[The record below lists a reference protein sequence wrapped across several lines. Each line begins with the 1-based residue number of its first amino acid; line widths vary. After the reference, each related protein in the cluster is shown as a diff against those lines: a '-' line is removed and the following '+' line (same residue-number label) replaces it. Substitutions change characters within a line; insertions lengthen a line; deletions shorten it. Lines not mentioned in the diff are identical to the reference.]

1 MRHKNQTKRGNTD
14 VAYNSRYLSNNQ
26 KKEMNELIMKYSK
39 NLPRE
44 FNRKGQSLDNL
55 SNWKAVEFRLFL
67 LYTGPVILQDV
78 LEPRLYDHFLYLH
91 GAILVLSSPNV
102 FRWRVHKRNSW
113 INFADRCLRYYVAHF
128 EDIYGEHHIVYNVHS
143 LIHLAEECFAHGNLE
158 LFSAF
163 IFESYLG
170 YLKSLLKGK
179 HRELS
184 ELGNKVVALRSFK
197 HT

>member
-1 MRHKNQTKRGNTD
+1 M
-14 VAYNSRYLSNNQ
+14 
-26 KKEMNELIMKYSK
+26 
-39 NLPRE
+39 
-44 FNRKGQSLDNL
+44 
-55 SNWKAVEFRLFL
+55 

-197 HT
+197 HTEIKKSNISS